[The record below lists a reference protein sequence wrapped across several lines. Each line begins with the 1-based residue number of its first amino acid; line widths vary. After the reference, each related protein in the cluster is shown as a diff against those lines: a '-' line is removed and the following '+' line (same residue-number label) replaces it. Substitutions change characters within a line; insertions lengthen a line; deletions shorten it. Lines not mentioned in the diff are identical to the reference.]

1 MQLFQEL
8 LSPVHVTCQGTP
20 KLQLTVATCCCT
32 GCPRIAGEATATATV
47 HAAKAATSAADA
59 ASAAASAAAEDSG
72 RQQQQQEGLVQAGQV
87 AAGAMRQVAAGTS
100 AAVGTATAELKDT
113 LQEGLEVAK
122 GAVDNVAGA
131 QAGFAL
137 KCCWPPQCNRHW
149 AVLLAMLRCATS

>member
-1 MQLFQEL
+1 MEVPRSLQALQADPNRNSLQLLFRC
-8 LSPVHVTCQGTP
+8 LSPIT
-20 KLQLTVATCCCT
+20 
-32 GCPRIAGEATATATV
+32 GEATATATV

-72 RQQQQQEGLVQAGQV
+72 RQQQQQEGLVQAGQA

-100 AAVGTATAELKDT
+100 AAVGTATAEFKDI

-131 QAGFAL
+131 QASRICFE
-137 KCCWPPQCNRHW
+137 
-149 AVLLAMLRCATS
+149 